1 MKGIVDKRIW
11 ADETGRVYSHGGYGF
26 IKGEDGN
33 RYFFHSF
40 DIENCNP
47 KKLLTYNIVRFE
59 PYTDNTGELKAKNVT
74 KIGYG
79 KKHPYIKNLAFMKE
93 TVNSIAIPKTTKRF
107 FIKDIEKM
115 IKYLSTVEDYEQ
127 FNSLCVVDFIE

>member
-1 MKGIVDKRIW
+1 MKGIVDKRVW
-11 ADETGRVYSHGGYGF
+11 ADETGRAYSHGGYGF

-33 RYFFHSF
+33 RYFFHSA
-40 DIENCNP
+40 DVENCNP

-59 PYTDNTGELKAKNVT
+59 PITENGELKAVSVNKT
-74 KIGYG
+74 GHG
-79 KKHPYIKNLAFMKE
+79 RKHPYIKNLAYMKE

-115 IKYLSTVEDYEQ
+115 IKYLSMVEDYEQ
-127 FNSLCVVDFIE
+127 FNAMCVVDFIE

>member
-1 MKGIVDKRIW
+1 MKGIVDKRIF
-11 ADETGRVYSHGGYGF
+11 ADETGRAYSHGGYGF

-33 RYFFHSF
+33 RYFFHSS
-40 DIENCNP
+40 DVENCNP

-59 PYTDNTGELKAKNVT
+59 PITEDGELKAVSVN

-79 KKHPYIKNLAFMKE
+79 KKHPYIKNLAYMKE

-115 IKYLSTVEDYEQ
+115 IKYLSMVEDYEQ
-127 FNSLCVVDFIE
+127 FNAMCVVDFIE